1 MKGKINFNYF
11 YIRKK
16 ISLPNEELRNY
27 SAMYNPLTLR
37 EVQDKYPY
45 IQWVDYVNALLPSQL
60 SVTEDEIVVILTP
73 SYFERLEKLLKDT
86 APRVVT
92 NYLMWRIT
100 SYSSTFL
107 TSDLRKR
114 RSEFNSVIS
123 GQQKEKERKKE
134 CVDITER

>member
-1 MKGKINFNYF
+1 
-11 YIRKK
+11 
-16 ISLPNEELRNY
+16 
-27 SAMYNPLTLR
+27 MYNPLTLR

-60 SVTEDEIVVILTP
+60 SVNEDEIVVILTP
-73 SYFERLEKLLKDT
+73 SYFERLDKLLKDT
-86 APRVVT
+86 TPRVVT

-100 SYSSTFL
+100 SYSSSFL
-107 TSDLRKR
+107 TNDLRKR
-114 RSEFNSVIS
+114 RSEFNAVIS